1 MRFWQSRKQGEANT
15 MHVYR
20 FYVPIKP
27 QIGVVSLSGDVAHRI
42 CNVLRKRVGDEVVLT
57 DGCGHEMRARIV
69 EMQRGKVTVAVE
81 EVTQPSRESEMLVCI
96 AASILKGERFELLI
110 QKAVEVGVREILP
123 LLSCRTVARISDAE
137 KKRSRWL
144 SIAISAMEQSG
155 GCVLPRIYEPMK
167 LEEALQALSSF
178 DVKLILHE
186 RASKMMR
193 ELVNELRGIKSAAIF
208 VGPEG
213 GFDDSE
219 VELALA
225 CGAIPVCLSKRILRA
240 ETAAIVG
247 ASILV
252 HCL

>member
-1 MRFWQSRKQGEANT
+1 
-15 MHVYR
+15 
-20 FYVPIKP
+20 
-27 QIGVVSLSGDVAHRI
+27 VSLSGEVAHRI

-57 DGCGHEMRARIV
+57 DGCGHEMRTRIV
-69 EMQRGKVTVAVE
+69 EVQRGKVVVTVE
-81 EVTQPSRESEMLVCI
+81 EVTQPAREAEMLVCV

-123 LLSCRTVARISDAE
+123 LLSVRTVARISDVE
-137 KKRSRWL
+137 KKHNRWL

-155 GCVLPRIYEPMK
+155 GCVLPKIYEPMK
-167 LEEALQALSSF
+167 FEEALQALNSF

-186 RASKMMR
+186 RANKLLR
-193 ELVNELRGIKSAAIF
+193 ELINELRGIKSAAIL

-213 GFDDSE
+213 GFDNSE
-219 VELALA
+219 VELALS

-247 ASILV
+247 ASILL